1 MLATV
6 DDTGRAL
13 TSEEEAVVLSACR
26 AICIGWYE
34 SKSEYI
40 ARILCTLTFEIETL
54 GYSGQ
59 HAVELLYP
67 AVMLA
72 LNTGMRYNEIPLL
85 QWKQPE
91 FMGKILT
98 VGKSKTQSGTGVSY
112 H

>member
-13 TSEEEAVVLSACR
+13 TSEEEAVVLSACLR
-26 AICIGWYE
+26 
-34 SKSEYI
+34 SRS
-40 ARILCTLTFEIETL
+40 R
-54 GYSGQ
+54 S
-59 HAVELLYP
+59 LYP

-98 VGKSKTQSGTGVSY
+98 VGQSKTQSGTGVSY